1 MNEVI
6 FSDPAAV
13 KGMRPQKRPP
23 VNGSPAVR
31 LLTVFFPVAL
41 ALAIALIPAPP
52 ACSQE
57 KGRTSEYRIG
67 PEDVLNIHVWREDAI
82 SRIVPVRLDGKISLP
97 LLDDIQAAGKT
108 PIELKHEIT
117 DMLRQYIDDPMV
129 TVIVTEHN
137 NFKVFVTGQVRTPG
151 MHRLRSRGSLLQVIP
166 LCGGFTEWADQKR
179 IVLIRSQEGREEKK
193 TINYTKLIE
202 TGSDFELQPGDVI
215 VVP

>member
-1 MNEVI
+1 MGHLI
-6 FSDPAAV
+6 IPAPETVPGIRPKSSRSV
-13 KGMRPQKRPP
+13 KGL
-23 VNGSPAVR
+23 SAFR
-31 LLTVFFPVAL
+31 LLAL
-41 ALAIALIPAPP
+41 ALALVLFPAPP
-52 ACSQE
+52 AGSQ
-57 KGRTSEYRIG
+57 KRSSSEYRIG
-67 PEDVLNIHVWREDAI
+67 PEDMLNIHVWREDAI
-82 SRIVPVRLDGKISLP
+82 SRIVPVRVDGKISLP

-108 PIELKHEIT
+108 PVELKNEIT
-117 DMLRQYIDDPMV
+117 DRLRQYIDDPIV

-193 TINYTKLIE
+193 IINYKKLIE
-202 TGSDFELQPGDVI
+202 TGSDFELQPGDVV